1 MDYECLMKPAL
12 REMPLFRPM
21 TNPRDVTARYGID
34 SVVRMGANENP
45 FGPSPK
51 AMEAMRS
58 AMASA
63 FQYPDRQAELTQ
75 AIAARY
81 GVAPESVVLSGGAT
95 GVINLLGDVFI
106 GPCDEVVMSSVPYQ
120 QYPMLVKRNGATP
133 VQVPVFDDLSQNLE
147 GMLAAVTNRT
157 KLLMVCNP
165 GNPTSIAEN
174 SDRLE
179 AFIRR
184 VPEHVLVMIDE
195 AYLDFV
201 DDPEKS
207 RSMMGLVAEIPNLVV
222 VRTFSKLYAMA
233 GMRVGFM
240 VASPSV
246 VTCVS
251 RGGTVGNVNQLGLA
265 AATAALSDLE
275 HERFVLEGIRAGKR
289 YLTSVLEGCGF
300 KVYPSGTN
308 FLYFDTGLDVDGM
321 LTELLKRGIII
332 RNFAFNRVS
341 IGTPAQNERFAHA
354 ILEIAK
360 SGALA
365 PRAEMAVA
373 RA

>member
-12 REMPLFRPM
+12 REMPLFPPM

-95 GVINLLGDVFI
+95 GVINLLGDVFV
-106 GPCDEVVMSSVPYQ
+106 GPCDEVVMS
-120 QYPMLVKRNGATP
+120 
-133 VQVPVFDDLSQNLE
+133 
-147 GMLAAVTNRT
+147 
-157 KLLMVCNP
+157 
-165 GNPTSIAEN
+165 
-174 SDRLE
+174 
-179 AFIRR
+179 
-184 VPEHVLVMIDE
+184 
-195 AYLDFV
+195 
-201 DDPEKS
+201 
-207 RSMMGLVAEIPNLVV
+207 
-222 VRTFSKLYAMA
+222 
-233 GMRVGFM
+233 
-240 VASPSV
+240 
-246 VTCVS
+246 
-251 RGGTVGNVNQLGLA
+251 
-265 AATAALSDLE
+265 
-275 HERFVLEGIRAGKR
+275 
-289 YLTSVLEGCGF
+289 
-300 KVYPSGTN
+300 
-308 FLYFDTGLDVDGM
+308 
-321 LTELLKRGIII
+321 
-332 RNFAFNRVS
+332 NRVS
-341 IGTPAQNERFAHA
+341 IGTPAQNERFARA